1 MRTYWSA
8 VFSNAFRVRRASFE
22 FCRGIVRPRTRAGF
36 TSKTP
41 AGPERGPTSEY
52 LSQLSDALAAF
63 QEMSDR
69 RRLGIKNEAEGYGL
83 IALTQGKIAIVDAE
97 DFERLNRYRWCACKC
112 KGTYYA
118 VRVEHGRTVRMHR
131 EIMRAP
137 KGMLVDHADH
147 NGLNNRKSNLRLCTN
162 AQNSYNQ
169 QANANG
175 TSRYKGVSWHKCSR
189 KWSARVR
196 CDGKF
201 YNLGDYKDEIEAAKA
216 YDRKAREL
224 FGEFACLNFPERMEK
239 NE

>member
-8 VFSNAFRVRRASFE
+8 IFSNAFRVRRALFA
-22 FCRGIVRPRTRAGF
+22 FCRGIVRSRTKAGF
-36 TSKTP
+36 ISKIP
-41 AGPERGPTSEY
+41 AGREGGPTSEY

-63 QEMSDR
+63 QSMCDR

-83 IALTQGKIAIVDAE
+83 IALTQGRFVIVDAE
-97 DFERLNRYRWCACKC
+97 DFDRLNQYQWYACKC

-118 VRVEHGRTVRMHR
+118 ARCERGKTIRMHR

-137 KGMLVDHADH
+137 KGLLVDHIDH

-162 AQNSYNQ
+162 AQNCYNQ
-169 QANANG
+169 RANANG
-175 TSRYKGVSWHKCSR
+175 TSKYKGVSWYKCSR

-201 YNLGDYKDEIEAAKA
+201 YNLGDYEDEIKAAVV
-216 YDRKAREL
+216 YDKMAKEL
-224 FGEFACLNFPERMEK
+224 FGEFACLNFP
-239 NE
+239 